1 MSNFD
6 LNTCFTKF
14 KTDVSGINLPKKFTF
29 PFYYQPHEIAV
40 LAANE
45 LQILIQEKTW
55 NHNFDTNLPEEKAAG
70 KMFGVLVVK
79 NAKGKL
85 GYLSAFSGKMGN
97 QVALNG
103 FVPPIFNRLKTNGYY
118 LAGEEE
124 LNQINRKVWALEKNA
139 VFKSWKDLLVKE
151 TTYSSVVINTEKQS
165 IKENKNLRKNI
176 RDNQELT
183 STLTQ
188 RLGQKSIHDQLR
200 FKRIKKF
207 WKGRLTFIQSKCD
220 EFQNEIDRFKN
231 QRKAMSISLQKKLFS
246 DYKFLDANNEFETL
260 WNIFKNTPTRI
271 PPSGAG
277 DCCAPKLLQFAYQQ
291 KFEPIALAEFWWGV
305 SPNSIIRKHNYF
317 YPACR
322 SKCEPILGHMLKGL
336 NVDVNPM
343 LSKPD
348 TIGEI
353 EEVFQDSHILVINK
367 PAELLSIP
375 GKNIKDSVLTR
386 LEIKYLNQFRPL
398 LLHRLDMSTSGIMIF
413 AKSKRAHKHL
423 QKQFLNRTLKKRYIA
438 LLDGEL
444 ENKEGSIDLPLRVDL
459 DNRPYQMVCYEHG
472 KASLTEYKVISIKDG
487 KTLIH
492 FHPITGRTH
501 QLRVHASHELGLNRS
516 IVGDDLYGKKLNRL
530 HLHAEKVQF
539 THPVNQEKLMFEVKA
554 DFV

>member
-14 KTDVSGINLPKKFTF
+14 KTDVSVINLPKKFTF

-103 FVPPIFNRLKTNGYY
+103 FVPPIFNRLKANGYY

-246 DYKFLDANNEFETL
+246 DYKFLDANMNLKHFGTSLKILQHEFHLQEL
-260 WNIFKNTPTRI
+260 EIVAHLNYYNLLINKNLSRL
-271 PPSGAG
+271 
-277 DCCAPKLLQFAYQQ
+277 LLQSSG
-291 KFEPIALAEFWWGV
+291 GV
-305 SPNSIIRKHNYF
+305 FLQIPSLESIITF
-317 YPACR
+317 
-322 SKCEPILGHMLKGL
+322 ILL
-336 NVDVNPM
+336 VAVN
-343 LSKPD
+343 
-348 TIGEI
+348 
-353 EEVFQDSHILVINK
+353 
-367 PAELLSIP
+367 
-375 GKNIKDSVLTR
+375 
-386 LEIKYLNQFRPL
+386 
-398 LLHRLDMSTSGIMIF
+398 
-413 AKSKRAHKHL
+413 
-423 QKQFLNRTLKKRYIA
+423 
-438 LLDGEL
+438 
-444 ENKEGSIDLPLRVDL
+444 
-459 DNRPYQMVCYEHG
+459 
-472 KASLTEYKVISIKDG
+472 
-487 KTLIH
+487 
-492 FHPITGRTH
+492 
-501 QLRVHASHELGLNRS
+501 
-516 IVGDDLYGKKLNRL
+516 
-530 HLHAEKVQF
+530 
-539 THPVNQEKLMFEVKA
+539 VNQYWGICLKV
-554 DFV
+554 